1 MNRAPLQQRCWNH
14 EGREAVCQC
23 PGCSRS
29 FCRECVT
36 EHEARLLCS
45 ACLEAES
52 RAGRPR
58 RRVMSGA
65 AIAALALGSLL
76 FTWAVFFCL
85 GEAIMSLN
93 ARLEPTAWQP

>member
-1 MNRAPLQQRCWNH
+1 MNRAALHQRCWNH

-36 EHEARLLCS
+36 EHEARLLCA

-52 RAGRPR
+52 RAGHQR
-58 RRVMSGA
+58 RRVMPGA
-65 AIAALALGSLL
+65 ARATLALASVL
-76 FTWAVFFCL
+76 FTWAVFFSM

-93 ARLEPTAWQP
+93 ARLEQTAWLR